1 MNRRAKLGGVLLA
14 SVLAIFGLAACTGPD
29 PAVLR
34 DGETRTS
41 PSGGYTSEFLSEQIN
56 GKRNVYPVIKDSSGT
71 IVWQDDRRYL
81 MSAHPVGVV
90 WQEDEDVLWL
100 LSSDIGHSKVVQ
112 VDGVWTKEWDAL
124 PLPPGIKRIEEGK

>member
-29 PAVLR
+29 PAVLC

>member
-56 GKRNVYPVIKDSSGT
+56 GKRNVYPVIKDSSNT
-71 IVWQDDRRYL
+71 IV
-81 MSAHPVGVV
+81 
-90 WQEDEDVLWL
+90 
-100 LSSDIGHSKVVQ
+100 
-112 VDGVWTKEWDAL
+112 
-124 PLPPGIKRIEEGK
+124 